1 MLQQVYK
8 VYRTFVC
15 VFFLGFF
22 FFNKHL
28 HLYIKTQIMTKYVHA
43 NEIKKKEKK
52 EKNYSTVTVTV
63 FKGCSAQHY
72 GFKLLSTRKMQNMKC
87 RDQTSQD

>member
-1 MLQQVYK
+1 MIIITHIKKMLQQVYK

-15 VFFLGFF
+15 VFFFVV

-43 NEIKKKEKK
+43 NEIKKKRK
-52 EKNYSTVTVTV
+52 ERKEL
-63 FKGCSAQHY
+63 QHCHR
-72 GFKLLSTRKMQNMKC
+72 F
-87 RDQTSQD
+87 